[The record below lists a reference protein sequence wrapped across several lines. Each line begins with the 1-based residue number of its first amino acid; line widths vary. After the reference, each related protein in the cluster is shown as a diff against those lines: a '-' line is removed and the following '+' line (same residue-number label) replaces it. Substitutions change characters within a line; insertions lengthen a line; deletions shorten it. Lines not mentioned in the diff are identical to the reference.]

1 MTNKLQVAKDENIE
15 VAIMPIGAY
24 NPWRR
29 NHCNPEEALQIAD
42 ELNAK
47 YFIPIHTKTFK
58 QGVEPFNEP
67 IDWMKKSAVNYSL
80 EIGLEEIGQ
89 TFVLS

>member
-1 MTNKLQVAKDENIE
+1 
-15 VAIMPIGAY
+15 MPIGAY

-29 NHCNPEEALQIAD
+29 NHCNPEEAMKMAS

-58 QGVEPFNEP
+58 QSSEPFNEA
-67 IDWMKKSAVNYSL
+67 IEWMKRDANKFNL
-80 EIGLEEIGQ
+80 QIGLEEIGQ
-89 TFVLS
+89 TFSI